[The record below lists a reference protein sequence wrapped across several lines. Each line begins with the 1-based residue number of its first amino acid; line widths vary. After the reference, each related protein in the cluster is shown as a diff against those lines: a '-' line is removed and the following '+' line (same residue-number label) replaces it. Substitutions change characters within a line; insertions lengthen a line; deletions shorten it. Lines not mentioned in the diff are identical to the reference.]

1 MLSMNNNFN
10 LLNKMKKTNLY
21 IESLIKNFP
30 KKEFVL
36 KNNLEKS
43 MFKTIELIFT
53 YNLQSTFRLKEKY
66 LKDLIVELSMLNYYT
81 ELCYERKFISKHQ
94 RDVVGRYL
102 IEIRKMVFGVIQNE
116 KDKV

>member
-1 MLSMNNNFN
+1 MNTNFN
-10 LLNKMKKTNLY
+10 ILNKMKKTNLY
-21 IESLIKNFP
+21 IENLIINFP

-53 YNLQSTFRLKEKY
+53 YSVQSTYRVKEKY
-66 LKDLIVELSMLNYYT
+66 LKDLIIELSMLNYYI
-81 ELCYERKFISKHQ
+81 ELSYERKFISKHQ

>member
-1 MLSMNNNFN
+1 MNNNFN

-21 IESLIKNFP
+21 IESLIKNFQ

-53 YNLQSTFRLKEKY
+53 YNVQATFRLKEKY
-66 LKDLIVELSMLNYYT
+66 LKDLMVELSMLNYYI
-81 ELCYERKFISKHQ
+81 ELAYEQKYISKHQ